1 MDMSKAKAMKAAR
14 DQDSQE
20 TTKSAQTA
28 REGGYMDM
36 TSPRQQVEN
45 HVTPKP
51 QNSGMR
57 SDFVRQKKTSSPRL
71 LRANESPLP
80 NKPDIREFVSL
91 KKSPSSSRRN
101 SSQDYITMSP
111 VGVRKEQTPIY
122 VNFVPPG
129 QKLSRNS
136 SSSESITN
144 DKEHPVYVN
153 FTPGENL
160 EKAGRRLESQ
170 SPKKCPEIS
179 VDSSSPYEEMH
190 HYVNFSPYKKRDQIS
205 VPNNFRKHSLE
216 SILTEPS
223 REYVNVDLSGI
234 AKSKSAVD
242 MPQYV
247 NFTPG
252 RRFENG
258 KRDSVGSSE
267 EIDSNVQ
274 QEVDYVNYSPGKL
287 DVKQSKWR
295 RSPRFGRRESE
306 PALLR
311 PSNRDFRSVAHSAKE
326 NEESTELHYIVLDLS
341 KNEKDGSDS
350 PARRR
355 TRPPKIDLSSCS
367 LAAPGPKSAPL
378 VSPYAEVDF
387 TKSHGIRQARQEMR
401 VPANTA
407 V

>member
-20 TTKSAQTA
+20 TTKSTQIAH
-28 REGGYMDM
+28 EGGYMDM
-36 TSPRQQVEN
+36 TSLRQQAEK
-45 HVTPKP
+45 HVTPKL

-57 SDFVRQKKTSSPRL
+57 SDFVRQRKTSSPRL

-91 KKSPSSSRRN
+91 KKSPSSSRVN

-111 VGVRKEQTPIY
+111 VGIRKEQTPIY
-122 VNFVPPG
+122 MNFVPPG

-136 SSSESITN
+136 SSSELISN

-160 EKAGRRLESQ
+160 EKAGRRVEPRS
-170 SPKKCPEIS
+170 SKECPEIS
-179 VDSSSPYEEMH
+179 VDSLPYEEMH
-190 HYVNFSPYKKRDQIS
+190 CYVNFSPYRKRDQIS

-242 MPQYV
+242 MPEYV

-252 RRFENG
+252 KLFENG
-258 KRDSVGSSE
+258 KRDSDGSSGE
-267 EIDSNVQ
+267 MDSNVQ

-287 DVKQSKWR
+287 EVKNSKWR
-295 RSPRFGRRESE
+295 RSPRYGRRESE
-306 PALLR
+306 PALSR
-311 PSNRDFRSVAHSAKE
+311 PCTRDFRSVSHSAKE
-326 NEESTELHYIVLDLS
+326 NEDSTELHYIVLDLS
-341 KNEKDGSDS
+341 ENKKEGSDS
-350 PARRR
+350 PSRRR

-367 LAAPGPKSAPL
+367 RAAPGPKSAPL

>member
-1 MDMSKAKAMKAAR
+1 MDLSKAKAMKATR

-20 TTKSAQTA
+20 TTKSTQTA

-36 TSPRQQVEN
+36 TSPRQQAEN
-45 HVTPKP
+45 HVTPKL
-51 QNSGMR
+51 QNSGI
-57 SDFVRQKKTSSPRL
+57 VRQKKTSSPRL

-122 VNFVPPG
+122 MNFVPPA

-144 DKEHPVYVN
+144 DKDHPVYVN

-160 EKAGRRLESQ
+160 EKAGRRLESH

-179 VDSSSPYEEMH
+179 VDSSPYEEMH
-190 HYVNFSPYKKRDQIS
+190 HYINFSPYKKRDQIS

-242 MPQYV
+242 MPEYV

-252 RRFENG
+252 RRLENG
-258 KRDSVGSSE
+258 KRGSVGSSG

-287 DVKQSKWR
+287 DVKHSKWR
-295 RSPRFGRRESE
+295 RSPRYGRRESE

-311 PSNRDFRSVAHSAKE
+311 PSSRDFRSVSHSAKE

-350 PARRR
+350 PSRRR
-355 TRPPKIDLSSCS
+355 TRPPKIDVSSCS
-367 LAAPGPKSAPL
+367 RAVAPGPKSAPL